1 MHMLIYRAL
10 ENKILFSKINS
21 NFATSVIINLTYTL
35 IIIPPIFFMDNN
47 LYCKFYFIS
56 CLIVYLISYR
66 LLIKN
71 KVN

>member
-35 IIIPPIFFMDNN
+35 IIIPPIF
-47 LYCKFYFIS
+47 LWIIIY
-56 CLIVYLISYR
+56 IVNFT
-66 LLIKN
+66 LL
-71 KVN
+71 VA